1 MLAQLVKVIL
11 ILNEVLDIMVKIWT
25 SKKMFSIQKKPKK
38 KKWREKFKIT
48 QCK

>member
-38 KKWREKFKIT
+38 KNEEKNSK
-48 QCK
+48 